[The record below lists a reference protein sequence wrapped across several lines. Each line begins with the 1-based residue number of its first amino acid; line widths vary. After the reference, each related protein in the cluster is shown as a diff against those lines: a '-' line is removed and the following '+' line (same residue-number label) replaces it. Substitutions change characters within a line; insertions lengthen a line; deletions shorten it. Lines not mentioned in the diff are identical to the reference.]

1 MQRFPVILPDD
12 VHSKIKRLAKAE
24 GIPVKQYVACALTR
38 HIELVDAG
46 VPEVNKVLPVVP
58 AASSAPEASA
68 ETTVASSVTTLP
80 ANQAPEPMPEPM
92 PKPMAEAAPEQGLEE
107 MAEAMTEAMKEAIAS

>member
-68 ETTVASSVTTLP
+68 APTETTVASTVTTLP
-80 ANQAPEPMPEPM
+80 ANQAPEPMPE
-92 PKPMAEAAPEQGLEE
+92 PMAEAAPEQGLEE